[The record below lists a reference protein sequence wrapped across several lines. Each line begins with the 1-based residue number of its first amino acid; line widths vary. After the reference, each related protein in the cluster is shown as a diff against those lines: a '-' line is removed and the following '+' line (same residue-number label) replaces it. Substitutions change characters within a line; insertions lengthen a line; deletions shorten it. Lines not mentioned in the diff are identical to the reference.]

1 MTKLIVRKVAKTFY
15 PYRIEGKLSEVLA
28 EIQSLIDAHGE
39 DAVLDFDSHH
49 YEPYD
54 NEPSP
59 QFKVLIYREETD
71 SEYAQRLKIVADDK
85 AEREKA
91 EAAEYDR
98 LKKKFEGK

>member
-39 DAVLDFDSHH
+39 DAVLDFDQHH

-91 EAAEYDR
+91 EAAEYER
-98 LKKKFEGK
+98 LKKKFGQ

>member
-49 YEPYD
+49 YELYD

-91 EAAEYDR
+91 EAAEYER
-98 LKKKFEGK
+98 LKKKFGQ

>member
-91 EAAEYDR
+91 EAAEYER
-98 LKKKFEGK
+98 LKKKFGQ

>member
-15 PYRIEGKLSEVLA
+15 PYRLEGKLSEVLT

-59 QFKVLIYREETD
+59 QFRVMIYREETD
-71 SEYAQRLKIVADDK
+71 SEYANRLKIVADDK

-91 EAAEYDR
+91 EADEYER
-98 LKKKFEGK
+98 LKKKFGQ